1 MARCGVAGRGVTNLP
16 TAARGPNLYCSA
28 DGGIRVREIGVFNTT
43 TTAFCVGVG
52 IATALGTVAGALT
65 EYCED
70 DPGHTVLGIA
80 NTSHSAD
87 ATIASVV
94 RQASVGAAIGAGV
107 VFTFGDN
114 GLYRP
119 EGTGNGVVLT
129 CPTGT
134 AQFFDFYWVFD
145 E

>member
-1 MARCGVAGRGVTNLP
+1 MARCGAAGRGVTNLP
-16 TAARGPNLYCSA
+16 TAARGPNLYASA
-28 DGGIRVREIGVFNTT
+28 NDAFRVREIGVFNTT

-52 IATALGTVAGALT
+52 VATALGTVAGALT

-70 DPGHTVLGIA
+70 ETHTPLAIA

-87 ATIASVV
+87 ATIAATI

-107 VFTFGDN
+107 IFTFGDN
-114 GLYRP
+114 GLWRP
-119 EGTGNGVVLT
+119 NGTGNGVVLT

-134 AQFFDFYWVFD
+134 AQFFDFYFAWD